1 MNKVLAAITVT
12 AIALAGSTAF
22 AENTAGDNYKKVQ
35 QQFDMLDRNNNHG
48 NPVTG
53 LLDLITAPVKA
64 ISQGAEAK
72 TTK

>member
-1 MNKVLAAITVT
+1 MNKVFAAITVT

-22 AENTAGDNYKKVQ
+22 AESTAADNYNKVQ
-35 QQFDMLDRNNNHG
+35 QQFDTLDRDNNHG
-48 NPVTG
+48 NPLAG

-64 ISQGAEAK
+64 VSQGAEAV